1 MVEDSFPFVYP
12 LPDFLLTLLGL
23 VLFVVDVALDIRLVE
38 DLYSEGAYLKTGIL
52 LFIFLAS
59 TVIIQLFSGLLYYYD
74 WKNRNA
80 GRELLIRGKWSLT
93 AAHLALL
100 AVPLRYANILKISI
114 KSFHGENSLLE
125 GEAVYQNH
133 DLSLLRLFE
142 TFLESAPQLVFM
154 IFIIIQKKQ
163 VDFITSLKTAGS
175 VASIALSVAMYH
187 RCMRSFLPEKSNQ
200 GYVSSLV
207 YFLWNLLLIGP
218 RVFAVA
224 LFTCA
229 NPCYIAG
236 HYLILWAVLV
246 FWAWRQDK
254 DFMDNLVGEWLY
266 RCTVGQIWYF
276 SWFNLTV
283 GSTLWRGI
291 IYHSIMLV
299 DMGILLG
306 FWWHQQ
312 EYLEDIFK
320 VEPYVILGI
329 IFSLYI
335 LGLVLKVLY
344 YRCFH
349 PKVTELPPEE
359 PEVPLRDEVDFHLL
373 DVAQAAEAAERPK
386 QEKLV
391 INKRM
396 RNLAANFYSSPATTH

>member
-1 MVEDSFPFVYP
+1 MVEESFPFVYP
-12 LPDFLLTLLGL
+12 ASDFLLTLVGL
-23 VLFVVDVALDIRLVE
+23 VLFVVDVALDVRLVV
-38 DLYSEGAYLKTGIL
+38 DLYSEGAYLKTGLL

-59 TVIIQLFSGLLYYYD
+59 TIIVQLFSGLLYYYD
-74 WKNRNA
+74 RKKTDP
-80 GRELLIRGKWSLT
+80 ELLIRGKWPLT
-93 AAHLALL
+93 AAHFTLL
-100 AVPLRYANILKISI
+100 AVPLRYVNILKISI
-114 KSFHGENSLLE
+114 KSFNDKNPLLK

-175 VASIALSVAMYH
+175 AASIALSVAMYH
-187 RCMRSFLPEKSNQ
+187 RCMRSFLPQKNNQ
-200 GYVSSLV
+200 GYISSLV
-207 YFLWNLLLIGP
+207 YFAWNLLLIGP

-229 NPCYIAG
+229 NPWFIAV
-236 HYLILWAVLV
+236 HYLFLWAGLV
-246 FWAWRQDK
+246 IWARLQDS

-266 RCTVGQIWYF
+266 QCIVGLIWYF
-276 SWFNLTV
+276 SWFNLTK

-306 FWWHQQ
+306 FWWDQQ
-312 EYLEDIFK
+312 DHLEDIFK
-320 VEPYVILGI
+320 VEPYVTLGI

-349 PKVTELPPEE
+349 PRVTELQPKQLM
-359 PEVPLRDEVDFHLL
+359 VPLQDEVDFRQL
-373 DVAQAAEAAERPK
+373 VVVGCEEAERPK
-386 QEKLV
+386 QEQLV
-391 INKRM
+391 TNKRM
-396 RNLAANFYSSPATTH
+396 RNLAANFYSSPAPSH